1 MLEWHFWMQRVLLNE
16 PVIKYGDFFTYSTNT
31 WPKTCRGACSLG
43 SHGWCY
49 SHYYQRFIVLSFIQI
64 KQYFPDRT
72 VVACMD
78 GEWRVVGSILTDS
91 LSLSCFNFFFHT
103 NLITFYTFTCFFNFQ
118 GGPQPNSQEFSWW
131 DFIS

>member
-1 MLEWHFWMQRVLLNE
+1 MLEWHFWVQRVLLYE
-16 PVIKYGDFFTYSTNT
+16 PVIKYRDFFTYYANI

-43 SHGWCY
+43 SCGWCY
-49 SHYYQRFIVLSFIQI
+49 SHYYQRILFLSFIQFM
-64 KQYFPDRT
+64 QCVRDRA
-72 VVACMD
+72 VAACRSRV
-78 GEWRVVGSILTDS
+78 WRVMGSILTGS
-91 LSLSCFNFFFHT
+91 PNLFCFNFFFHR